1 MIFLVQEKA
10 ICRKPTKAEML
21 FLAEILLGQMY
32 CLRIDTVRTEMPFG
46 QKCCLA
52 EMLLR

>member
-1 MIFLVQEKA
+1 MIFLAKEKA

-32 CLRIDTVRTEMPFG
+32 CLRRDTVKTEMLFW
-46 QKCCLA
+46 QRYC
-52 EMLLR
+52 